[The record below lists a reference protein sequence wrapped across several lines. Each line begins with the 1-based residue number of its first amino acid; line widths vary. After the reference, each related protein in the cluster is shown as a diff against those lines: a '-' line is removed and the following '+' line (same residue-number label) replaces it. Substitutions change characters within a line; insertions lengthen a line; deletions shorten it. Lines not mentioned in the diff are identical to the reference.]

1 MRMPVATH
9 PADSKSV
16 GLASTA
22 VLALQAAGR
31 LVLVAS
37 LLPVGFA
44 DPGRSELPRQVV
56 MEAARVRQPQP
67 AEPPQVGSSHA
78 AAVPIG
84 RPASANRFETGIGRL
99 VPRPAL
105 VRLLLCHSHVSDVGR
120 NAPDPPHLPAALWR
134 APPRLPT

>member
-9 PADSKSV
+9 PAGSSPV
-16 GLASTA
+16 ALAFTA
-22 VLALQAAGR
+22 MFALRAAGR

-37 LLPVGFA
+37 LLPVGLA
-44 DPGRSELPRQVV
+44 DVVCSEHTRQVV

-67 AEPPQVGSSHA
+67 AEPPQVGSSHV

-84 RPASANRFETGIGRL
+84 RPASANRFETEIGRL

-105 VRLLLCHSHVSDVGR
+105 VRLLLRHSHVSDVGR
-120 NAPDPPHLPAALWR
+120 SAPDPPHLPAALWR